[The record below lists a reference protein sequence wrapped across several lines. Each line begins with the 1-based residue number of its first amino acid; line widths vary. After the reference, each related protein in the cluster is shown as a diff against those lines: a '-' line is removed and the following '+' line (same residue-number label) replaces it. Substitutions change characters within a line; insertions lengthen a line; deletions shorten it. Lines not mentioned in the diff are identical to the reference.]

1 MRDTAAVPVA
11 LYARYSTDRQD
22 TRSIDDQL
30 RRCREH
36 AAARGFVVAGE
47 YSDAAISGAHLDRAA
62 LQRMLGDVRKRGG
75 PPFKA
80 VLVDDLSRLS
90 RDLGD
95 TWRIIFEDLALVGVK
110 VIDVTTGMAS
120 DTAGARLTFGA
131 LALVNDT
138 FLQLVRSET
147 HRGLTGRALAGFWT
161 GGKVY
166 GYTTVEEPNPPDPEH
181 RRKIPVLHSEES
193 EVVRRIFTLFA
204 DGVSLKKIA
213 DTLNQEGIT
222 APHDHGRGHKI
233 GRGWG
238 HSTVRAMLLNR
249 RYIGNW
255 SWNNTKWVRVPGK
268 RTRRKVARPEAER
281 VVRDCP
287 ELAIIQKDLWD
298 LVQARFRRTMK
309 ASGRGR
315 PAGTGTYVYLVSGL
329 LRCGVC
335 RGSMTVMGRRI
346 KAGVRYATFGCTT
359 HNQRGQAIC
368 PNSLTISERKATAA
382 IIGALQDAL
391 TDPLL
396 AERFQRSFERRFAEL
411 SRTSS
416 SHAGD
421 IERRIREAEGRV
433 RNVTDAMAKI
443 GYSGALLEQLRLEE
457 SRLSALKADQAM
469 RRPAPARPLVVPPER
484 IQSYIGN
491 LVGVLETDPVRGR
504 ERLGRHLA
512 LVKMTPEGEGP
523 ERHYRATGAFNLSTL
538 LREASGKSG
547 SGGEI

>member
-1 MRDTAAVPVA
+1 MRDSAAVPVA

-22 TRSIDDQL
+22 TRSIEDQL

-36 AAARGFVVAGE
+36 AAARGFVVVAE
-47 YSDAAISGAHLDRAA
+47 YSDAAISGAHLDRAE
-62 LQRMLGDVRKRGG
+62 LQRMLADVRRRGG
-75 PPFKA
+75 PPFRA

-95 TWRIIFEDLALVGVK
+95 TWRIIFEDLAIVGVK

-120 DTAGARLTFGA
+120 DSAGARLTFGA

-147 HRGLTGRALAGFWT
+147 HRGLAGRALAGFWT

-181 RRKIPVLHSEES
+181 RRKIPVLHPDEA
-193 EVVRRIFTLFA
+193 EVVRRIFTSFA
-204 DGVSLKKIA
+204 EGVSLKNIA
-213 DTLNQEGIT
+213 DTLNREGIT

-238 HSTVRAMLLNR
+238 HSTVRAMLLNE
-249 RYIGNW
+249 RYAGKW
-255 SWNNTKWVRVPGK
+255 TWNTMKWVRIPGK
-268 RTRRKVARPEAER
+268 KTRRKVRRPEAER

-287 ELAIIQKDLWD
+287 ELAIIQKDLWE
-298 LVQARFRRTMK
+298 LVQGRFRRTMK
-309 ASGRGR
+309 AHGRGR

-335 RGSMTVMGRRI
+335 GGSMTVMGRRI

-359 HNQRGQAIC
+359 HNARGPSIC
-368 PNSLTISERKATAA
+368 PNSLTISERKATTA
-382 IIGALQDAL
+382 ILGALQDAL

-396 AERFQRSFERRFAEL
+396 AERFHRSFERRLGEL
-411 SRTSS
+411 SRAMPTDT
-416 SHAGD
+416 AGV
-421 IERRIREAEGRV
+421 ERRLQEAEGRI
-433 RNVTDAMAKI
+433 RNVTEAMAKI
-443 GYSGALLEQLRLEE
+443 GYSEALLKQLRIEE
-457 SRLSALKADQAM
+457 DRLAALQADQPV
-469 RRPAPARPLVVPPER
+469 RRPPPAKRLAVPPER
-484 IQSYIGN
+484 IQSYVRN
-491 LVGVLETDPVRGR
+491 LVSVLETDPVRGR

-523 ERHYRATGAFNLSTL
+523 GRHYRASGAFNLSSL
-538 LREASGKSG
+538 LKEASGKSG